1 MGSII
6 KIASKS
12 RSIHNTISYM
22 LNKQEDS
29 ELVTGIGVSN
39 DLNAIEDFKR
49 TNEIFGDKGKI
60 KLWHFTQSFDP
71 LEDISAEKAHELGV
85 KWAEKMFPNQSILV
99 VTHTDKGHV
108 HNHFGISPNDQQT
121 GKKMDIR
128 KNDIRVLQAWNDN
141 ILIDNG
147 ISPLDMYKYNHLV
160 ADREKWKEREFRT
173 ENKISNREKIKLAVS
188 EVAQYAKNYDDFHAE
203 LKKKHSIETY
213 QFAKNQRIGYKLL
226 DSEGGLILKIGGK
239 RLGQN
244 YDMNYL
250 DDLFTENKKAEQIQS
265 EEVLTEIAIRHL
277 GKSLNGRADSRINWQ
292 ERAQRFELDNENIP
306 FLRSSK
312 DYEEFYDKY
321 KFEIEDRIE
330 ILLDVFG
337 ENKDQFFGF
346 AVEEEP
352 LKYKKKCVDLV
363 YKKVVYDISESL
375 SIDYD
380 QFNVHD
386 TKPALERNFK
396 KRYIQET
403 KRVLYLFHRA
413 IDDGTIEKARREYEE
428 TAREIDYQKRK
439 NQYDMDF

>member
-39 DLNAIEDFKR
+39 DLNAIEEFKR

-108 HNHFGISPNDQQT
+108 HNHFGISPNDQRT

-147 ISPLDMYKYNHLV
+147 INPLDMYKYNHLV
-160 ADREKWKEREFRT
+160 ADRENWKEREFRT

-203 LKKKHSIETY
+203 LKKNHSIETY
-213 QFAKNQRIGYKLL
+213 RFAKNQRIGYKLL
-226 DSEGGLILKIGGK
+226 DSEDGLILKIGGK

-265 EEVLTEIAIRHL
+265 EEVLTEIAIRYL
-277 GKSLNGRADSRINWQ
+277 GKSLNGRADSRFNWQ

-312 DYEEFYDKY
+312 DYEE
-321 KFEIEDRIE
+321 
-330 ILLDVFG
+330 
-337 ENKDQFFGF
+337 
-346 AVEEEP
+346 
-352 LKYKKKCVDLV
+352 
-363 YKKVVYDISESL
+363 
-375 SIDYD
+375 
-380 QFNVHD
+380 
-386 TKPALERNFK
+386 
-396 KRYIQET
+396 
-403 KRVLYLFHRA
+403 
-413 IDDGTIEKARREYEE
+413 
-428 TAREIDYQKRK
+428 
-439 NQYDMDF
+439 